1 MEKNNLVSIIMPSYN
16 VESFIR
22 YSIESVLNQS
32 FADWELLIIDDHSSD
47 RTYSIA
53 MDYCHKDARIKVL
66 KTKVPSGSPAEPRN
80 LGICSARGRFIAFLD
95 SDDIWLSS
103 KLEEQLRLMQN
114 EQAVIV
120 YSDYEKI
127 DEKGNSRNRIIRAP
141 RRVEYNG
148 LLKGNI
154 LACSTVLVDTQKLS
168 EFYFEKQ
175 GHEDYALWLK
185 VLRLTHGEA
194 RNTGT
199 IQMLY
204 RVREGSISSNKLNAA
219 KWVWRIFRE
228 NEGLSIFSSF
238 YFLTHTL
245 VRSFLKFV
253 K

>member
-16 VESFIR
+16 AEKFIR

-32 FADWELLIIDDHSSD
+32 LADWELFIIDDHSSD
-47 RTYSIA
+47 STYSIA
-53 MDYCHKDARIKVL
+53 TDYSHKDDRIKVL
-66 KTKVPSGSPAEPRN
+66 KTNAPSGSPAEPRN
-80 LGICSARGRFIAFLD
+80 LGISAARGRFIAFLD

-103 KLEEQLRLMQN
+103 KLAEQLRLMQN

-127 DEKGNSRNRIIRAP
+127 DEQGNSKNRIISAP
-141 RRVEYNG
+141 GRVDYNG
-148 LLKGNI
+148 LLKGNV
-154 LACSTVLVDTQKLS
+154 LACSTVLVDSNKLK

-199 IQMLY
+199 MQMLY
-204 RVREGSISSNKLNAA
+204 RVREGSISSNKFHAV

-228 NEGLSIFSSF
+228 NEGLPLLSSF
-238 YFLTHTL
+238 YYLTHAL
-245 VRSFLKFV
+245 VRSFFKFV